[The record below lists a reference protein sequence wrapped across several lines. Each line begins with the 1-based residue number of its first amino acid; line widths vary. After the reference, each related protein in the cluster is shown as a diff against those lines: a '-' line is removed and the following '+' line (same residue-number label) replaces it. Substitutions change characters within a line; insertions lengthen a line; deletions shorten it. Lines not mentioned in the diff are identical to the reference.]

1 MYKKILVSLDGSE
14 ASERALPEAKELAR
28 LTGAEVALIRVAR
41 ARGIVPGTDPTDKQV
56 EAVEAAANYL
66 EQIKDNLEK
75 EGLTATIHVHYGHPA
90 EEILNHADSRDVDL
104 IVMSTHGRTGLDR
117 WALGSVAE
125 KVIRH
130 AKQPIHLV
138 RANGK

>member
-1 MYKKILVSLDGSE
+1 MYKKILLPLDGSE
-14 ASERALPEAKELAR
+14 ASERALPEAKELVR
-28 LTGAEVALIRVAR
+28 LTGAELALIRVAR
-41 ARGIVPGTDPTDKQV
+41 ARGVVPGTDPTDKQV
-56 EAVEAAANYL
+56 EAVEAATKYL
-66 EQIKDNLEK
+66 EVIKADLEK
-75 EGLTATIHVHYGHPA
+75 EGLTASVHVHYGHPV
-90 EEILNHADSRDVDL
+90 EEILNHADNREIDL